1 MSLNF
6 FSELKKHPKGLF
18 VLFFTELWERF
29 SYYGMRSILVLYLIS
44 EAEGN
49 NPGLNW
55 TNTEAIQLYG
65 WYTALV
71 YFSCVPGGLIA
82 DKFLGKKE
90 AVKWGGFL
98 LCLGHLLLAF
108 EGLTFFYFGLSF
120 VICGIGLL
128 KPSISSLVGN
138 LYKTND
144 GVVDQGFTVFY
155 IGINFGAL
163 LASLVVGYIG
173 ETFGWHYG
181 FAISGIGMILGQL
194 VFIKGKIHIPE
205 NPIKKIKF
213 KKNSFILSKIE
224 IDRVKLLF
232 VSFLIIILFWASFEQ
247 AGGLMNIYAFEK
259 TNRIISWLD
268 DWTVP
273 AGWFQSINP
282 ALIILLGIPISH
294 FWLKRKANQ
303 KESSALFKMSI
314 GLIIMGLGFV
324 FMFFAVK
331 EYEIYGKSGMYWLFL
346 AYLFHTIGE
355 LCASPVILSFITK
368 LSPKRLIST
377 IMGLYFA
384 MMGFGNKMA
393 GLIGQYSQNFGEAET
408 FISITLFCLVFG
420 GILILLKS
428 HLNKLSH
435 NAEK

>member
-6 FSELKKHPKGLF
+6 FSELNKHPKGLF

-44 EAEGN
+44 EAEGK

-55 TNTEAIQLYG
+55 TNTEAIKLYG

-82 DKFLGKKE
+82 DKFLGMKR
-90 AVKWGGFL
+90 AVKLGGFL

-108 EGLTFFYFGLSF
+108 EGLYFFYFGLSF
-120 VICGIGLL
+120 IIFGIGLL

-138 LYKTND
+138 LYKTKD
-144 GVVDQGFTVFY
+144 GIIDQGFTVFY

-163 LASLVVGYIG
+163 LASLLVGYIG

-181 FAISGIGMILGQL
+181 FGISGIGMIIGQL
-194 VFIKGKIHIPE
+194 VFIKGSNFISENRTKDINIKIDSL
-205 NPIKKIKF
+205 KF
-213 KKNSFILSKIE
+213 SKIE
-224 IDRVKLLF
+224 KDRIKLLF
-232 VSFLIIILFWASFEQ
+232 ISFIIIIVFWASFEQ

-259 TNRIISWLD
+259 TNRTISWLSN
-268 DWTVP
+268 WTVP

-294 FWLKRKANQ
+294 FWLKRKVNK
-303 KESSALFKMSI
+303 KECSALFKMSV

-331 EYEIYGKSGMYWLFL
+331 EYEIFGKSGLYWLFL

-368 LSPKRLIST
+368 LSPQRLIST

-384 MMGFGNKMA
+384 MMGFGNKIA
-393 GLIGQYSQNFGEAET
+393 GVIGQYSQNLGEAET
-408 FISITLFCLVFG
+408 FISITLFCTVFG
-420 GILILLKS
+420 SVLIVLKKIL
-428 HLNKLSH
+428 NRLSH